1 MSRDRQDA
9 ITVVV
14 ADDHRLVREGVRAFL
29 ATQSDIEV
37 VAEAATGG
45 EAATLCERHAPDV
58 ALLDLLMPDGD
69 GVETTRRIRTVSP
82 RTQVVILTSYH
93 EDQHILPAIR
103 AGALSYLL
111 KDVPPSQL
119 VEAIRAAAK
128 GEVTFHPRVAAQVMA
143 ALRDDRSSDAHR
155 LADLTA
161 REFEILRL
169 IADGRSNTEI
179 AERLFISEKTV
190 KSHVS
195 NVLGKLHVADRTK
208 AAAYAWRTGLMLHV
222 DR

>member
-1 MSRDRQDA
+1 MSLERRDV

-29 ATQSDIEV
+29 ATQGDIEV
-37 VAEAATGG
+37 VAEAATGTD
-45 EAATLCERHAPDV
+45 AATLCELHAPDV

-69 GVETTRRIRTVSP
+69 GVETTRRIRAVSP

-93 EDQHILPAIR
+93 DDSHILPAIR

-111 KDVPPSQL
+111 KDVPPIQL
-119 VEAIRAAAK
+119 ADAIRAAAK
-128 GEVTFHPRVAAQVMA
+128 GDVTFHPRVAAQVMA
-143 ALRDDRSSDAHR
+143 ALRDDKTSDAHR
-155 LADLTA
+155 LAELTA

-169 IADGRSNTEI
+169 VADGRTNAEI
-179 AERLFISEKTV
+179 ADRLFISEKTV

-195 NVLGKLHVADRTK
+195 NVLGKLHLADRTK
-208 AAAYAWRTGLMLHV
+208 AAAYAWRSGLM
-222 DR
+222 RG